1 MKSRRFT
8 IIAVTALAALGGG
21 AAVAATQNDEA
32 KEREDAVLSDAAE
45 RLDVGTD
52 ELRTAL
58 SEARLAEIDQAVE
71 DGKLTQEQAD
81 RIKEHVEES
90 GLVLGGPGPHGPHGP
105 GGPPPFF
112 DDVAE
117 ELGISVEKLHEELRS
132 GKTLRKLAKEHG
144 KSMSDLRE
152 LLPERPPFHRGGHPM
167 GGPRMGPP
175 PVFDE

>member
-32 KEREDAVLSDAAE
+32 KEREDAILGDAAE

-52 ELRTAL
+52 ELRSAL
-58 SEARLAEIDQAVE
+58 SEARLAEIDRAVE
-71 DGKLTQEQAD
+71 EGKLTQEQAD

-90 GLVLGGPGPHGPHGP
+90 GLVLGGPGPHGP
-105 GGPPPFF
+105 GGPPPFL

-117 ELGISVEKLHEELRS
+117 ELGISVEKLRQELHS
-132 GKTLRKLAKEHG
+132 GKTLREVAKEHG
-144 KSMSDLRE
+144 KSMADLRK

-175 PVFDE
+175 PGFGQ